1 MMRILALALVLVG
14 VTVTAA
20 SAQAV
25 RPFNTMQFYTE
36 EEFRAA
42 VAPYAAAA
50 SASANDPTAHYWLGV
65 AYLHVARQYRAGL
78 SPWASGAPAQAIQSL
93 ERSVSLRPTLA
104 AVLALWDA
112 YVTGGELEKG
122 REMISRLSGM
132 APPLPLK

>member
-1 MMRILALALVLVG
+1 MMRTLAIVLILVG
-14 VTVTAA
+14 VATTAA

-25 RPFNTMQFYTE
+25 RPFNTMQFYSE

-50 SASANDPTAHYWLGV
+50 SANANDPAAHYWLGV
-65 AYLHVARQYRAGL
+65 AYLHVARQYKAGF
-78 SPWASGAPAQAIQSL
+78 SPWASGAATQAVQSL

-104 AVLALWDA
+104 AMMALWDA
-112 YVTGGELEKG
+112 YVTAGQLEKG
-122 REMISRLSGM
+122 LAVINRISGM

>member
-1 MMRILALALVLVG
+1 MMRTLAIVLILVG
-14 VTVTAA
+14 VATTAA

-25 RPFNTMQFYTE
+25 RPFNTMQFYSE

-50 SASANDPTAHYWLGV
+50 SANANDPAAHYWLGV
-65 AYLHVARQYRAGL
+65 AYLHVARQYKAGF
-78 SPWASGAPAQAIQSL
+78 SPWASGAAVQAVQSL

-104 AVLALWDA
+104 AMMALWDA
-112 YVTGGELEKG
+112 YVTAGQLEKG
-122 REMISRLSGM
+122 LAVISRISGM